1 MAPVVVVFLDPGG
14 HPCPGLRAGG
24 EVLAPTCSTARS
36 WLGPDPSNPISVT
49 AATLLDPPERP
60 VPGLT
65 GSGGAACRH
74 GLCQGVRHPRR

>member
-24 EVLAPTCSTARS
+24 EVLAPTCSMARS

-49 AATLLDPPERP
+49 AANPSRP
-60 VPGLT
+60 
-65 GSGGAACRH
+65 SRKASAGAHR
-74 GLCQGVRHPRR
+74 